1 MRQNIEMIKISLM
14 EMGVAVRANWRL
26 DIIALEVLIT
36 TKISE
41 MRSEETELDST
52 QILHIEM
59 TEILLME
66 TDAVQLEQLNMNIF
80 VKEDLVL

>member
-1 MRQNIEMIKISLM
+1 MKQNNELIKISLM

-26 DIIALEVLIT
+26 DIIALEVLII

-41 MRSEETELDST
+41 MSSEETELDST

-80 VKEDLVL
+80 VKEDLVP

>member
-1 MRQNIEMIKISLM
+1 MK
-14 EMGVAVRANWRL
+14 MGVAVRANWRL

-66 TDAVQLEQLNMNIF
+66 TDAVQLEQLDMNIF